1 MTTRQKLARERKRRE
16 AREDAIAIVSG
27 VSTIF
32 WFVWEALF
40 ESYLPK
46 YVALAIAV
54 AGFGYLL
61 IANRKG

>member
-1 MTTRQKLARERKRRE
+1 MTTRQKLLRERKRRE

-32 WFVWEALF
+32 WFIWEALF
-40 ESYLPK
+40 ESYAPK
-46 YVALAIAV
+46 YIALSIAV
-54 AGFGYLL
+54 IGFGYLL